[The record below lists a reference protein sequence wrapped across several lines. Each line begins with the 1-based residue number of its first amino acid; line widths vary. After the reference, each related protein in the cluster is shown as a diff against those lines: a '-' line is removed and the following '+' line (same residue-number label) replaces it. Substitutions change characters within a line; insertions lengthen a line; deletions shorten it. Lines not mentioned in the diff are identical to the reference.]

1 MAGME
6 DIRGRSVLRSSSTM
20 LRCRCVPSRQL
31 LEFRSDSQQEVYVA
45 IVLGTPALG
54 IIKMSLLIQFYIL
67 FNMRRYIRV
76 SVWVAG
82 VGLGVF
88 YTTVTLVAFALTSPR
103 NGESLLETAAT
114 WRTRKFADFAIP
126 IGTIGMA
133 TDWFLF
139 FLPMPAVWSLHLSL
153 SKKIG
158 VTLVF
163 ATGLL

>member
-1 MAGME
+1 
-6 DIRGRSVLRSSSTM
+6 
-20 LRCRCVPSRQL
+20 
-31 LEFRSDSQQEVYVA
+31 
-45 IVLGTPALG
+45 LG

-67 FNMRRYIRV
+67 FNMRRYIRI
-76 SVWVAG
+76 SVWIAG

-88 YTTVTLVAFALTSPR
+88 YTTVTLVAFALNTPWK
-103 NGESLLETAAT
+103 GESLLETAAT
-114 WRTRKFADFAIP
+114 WRTLKFAEFAIP